1 MSEGGPIESEDTRAQ
16 LPKAI
21 EAPAPT
27 AWPMITAL
35 GLTLAFAGLVT
46 SPVVSAVGMVLVI
59 AGAVGLFGEVFPQQ
73 HRELVE
79 VEVEQATAAAAPVRS
94 AVAQLAVGEQG
105 HRAILP
111 LEIYPYSAG
120 IKGGIAGGFVMAALA
135 VIEGLLL
142 HGSPWYT
149 INILA
154 ATGMADLANANVA
167 TLSAFNAQA
176 FVMALIIHGVV
187 SLLIGLLYGILL
199 PIVPRNPV
207 FLGGIVA
214 PLLWSGLL
222 FATLKVINPVLDA
235 RIEWRW
241 FILCQIGFGLVA
253 GLVVSRSERIH
264 TFQHLP
270 FAMRMGIEAP
280 GVTPP
285 RERE

>member
-1 MSEGGPIESEDTRAQ
+1 MSEGSGQSEGRQ
-16 LPKAI
+16 LPKTV

-35 GLTLAFAGLVT
+35 GLTMAFAGLVT
-46 SPVVSAVGMVLVI
+46 SGVVSAVGIVLII
-59 AGAVGLFGEVFPQQ
+59 AGAVGWFGEVFPQQ

-79 VEVEQATAAAAPVRS
+79 VEPAVAAAA
-94 AVAQLAVGEQG
+94 AVHPKAAQLIVGEAG

-120 IKGGIAGGFVMAALA
+120 IKGGIAGGVVMAGLA
-135 VIEGLLL
+135 VIESLLL

-154 ATGMADLANANVA
+154 ATGMPNMANANVA
-167 TLSAFNAQA
+167 TLSAFDGYW

-187 SLLIGLLYGILL
+187 SLLVGLLYGILL
-199 PIVPRNPV
+199 PIVPRNPI
-207 FLGGIVA
+207 FFGGVVA
-214 PLLWSGLL
+214 PMLWSGLL

-235 RIEWRW
+235 RIDWFW
-241 FILCQIGFGLVA
+241 FILCQIAFGVVA
-253 GLVVSRSERIH
+253 GLVVANSERIH

-280 GVTPP
+280 GVMPP